1 MYRRFLTAFGAA
13 TLSFALIAGVPGYGQ
28 EAATKEL
35 RAEVS
40 NQLEMANIEV
50 EGGVE
55 TLSDQQVMEI
65 KQALGDQDC
74 CDAERREAVMRII
87 SSN

>member
-1 MYRRFLTAFGAA
+1 MHRRALTAFGAA
-13 TLSFALIAGVPGYGQ
+13 ALSFALIAGVPGYGQ
-28 EAATKEL
+28 EATEEL
-35 RAEVS
+35 RAEVA

-50 EGGVE
+50 DGGVE

-65 KQALGDQDC
+65 KQALGDMDC